1 MDIIEYIQYVRKIEL
16 IYYIILNKKE
26 RILLNYLK
34 NPYIN
39 LKNELNFYE
48 SKNLD
53 LYYDIFSNKEKNDV
67 ILAFNYIINQNGEKN
82 YFKKKI
88 KKYVFAQ
95 LKNSFY
101 ENNNSKNN
109 Y

>member
-1 MDIIEYIQYVRKIEL
+1 MDIIEYIQYARKIEL

-34 NPYIN
+34 NPYVN

-53 LYYDIFSNKEKNDV
+53 LYYDIFSNKEKNDM

-82 YFKKKI
+82 YFKNKI
-88 KKYVFAQ
+88 KKFVFAQ
-95 LKNSFY
+95 LKNAIN
-101 ENNNSKNN
+101 ENNNTKI
-109 Y
+109 